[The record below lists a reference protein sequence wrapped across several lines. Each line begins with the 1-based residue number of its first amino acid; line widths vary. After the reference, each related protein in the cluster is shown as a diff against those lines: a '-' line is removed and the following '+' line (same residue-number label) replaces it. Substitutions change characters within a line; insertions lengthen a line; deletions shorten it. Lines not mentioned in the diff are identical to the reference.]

1 MENNKKYWKGLEEL
15 HETPAFKGLQG
26 REFAEELPVEEVL
39 SEGALNT
46 TTPRRNF
53 LKAMGFGVGAVTLA
67 ACNRAPVQKS
77 IPYLIKPEEITPGVA
92 NYYASTYNGYGVLVK
107 TREGRPIK
115 IEGNPASPIAKGGV
129 CAQGHASVLDLY
141 DNGRLNGPMLNNA
154 ASSWDVVDKFLK
166 EEMTAIAAGGK
177 GVRILSTSILSPS
190 TKAVLDEFTAKY
202 PATKHITYD
211 AISASAIINANKNS
225 FDKPVLPGYR
235 FDNAQVIV
243 SFDADF
249 LGSWISPVEFTK
261 QYVSNRNAFTLKEK
275 KSMSRH
281 IQFESGLTLTG
292 SNADKR
298 VPLAPSQQGLAV
310 LNLYNAIAKASGAAS
325 FSVAALEEK
334 KQAAVNATA
343 KELLAAKGKSLVV
356 CGSND
361 VSVQVVVNAIN
372 SLLGNYGATIDLDN
386 TSNQKQ
392 GTDVE
397 VLELVKEMNNGQ
409 VDALFIYGANP
420 VYSLPNAKEFAE
432 GLKKV
437 RLSVSFADRV
447 DESAA
452 LCKVI
457 APDNH
462 YLESWGDA
470 EAKRGVYSIIQPT
483 INPVYNTRQ
492 AQQTFLN
499 LADNS
504 ASYLEFVKA
513 YWNSTIYPK
522 NTAGGSFTT
531 FWENVLREGHFVAPA
546 LTPAAYTFSKDLN
559 AVVESIK
566 SSAKENAGTEL
577 SLYVP
582 VGMGDGSNGN
592 NPWLLEMPDPIA
604 KVSWDNHLAISK
616 RQADKLEVKDF
627 DVVEVK
633 AGGYSVKLP
642 ALIQPGQTDNTVSIA
657 LGYGRTAAG
666 KAGNNVGQ
674 NAYPFINVTNGSLQ
688 NSNRVELVKTNEVY
702 ELALTQTH
710 SSIEGRDIV
719 RETSLPE
726 YQEDPTARSGKR
738 EKEKMYDLWYTHRKD
753 GHHWGMAVDLNACT
767 GCSACIVSCSAE
779 NNVAVVGRDEVRRR
793 REMHWIRIDRYYTF
807 NEGEAKELSKE
818 KDYNHLE
825 DFENVSVIHQPMM
838 CQHCDHAPCESV
850 CPVLATMHS
859 SEGLNQMVYNRC
871 FGTRYCANNCP
882 YKVRRFNWFNYA
894 DNSQFDYHMNN
905 DMGKLV
911 LNPDVTVRSR
921 GVMEKCS
928 MCVQRIQSGKLEAK
942 MAKEPL
948 KDGKIQTACSSSC
961 PADAIVFGDI
971 NDPNSKVSQ
980 LLKDERVFYVLEEL
994 NVQPGI
1000 GYLTM
1005 VRNIEKPAHQEA
1017 EHAGHEG

>member
-15 HETPAFKGLQG
+15 HETPEFKGLQG
-26 REFAEELPVEEVL
+26 REFAEELPLEEVL
-39 SEGALNT
+39 SESTLNAP
-46 TTPRRNF
+46 TPRRNF

-77 IPYLIKPEEITPGVA
+77 IPYLIKPEEVTPGVA

-115 IEGNPASPIAKGGV
+115 IEGNPASPISKGGV

-141 DNGRLNGPMLNNA
+141 DSGRLNGPMMNGS
-154 ASSWDVVDKFLK
+154 ASSWDAVDAFLK
-166 EEMTAIAAGGK
+166 EEMTAIAASGK
-177 GVRILSTSILSPS
+177 GVRILSGSILSPS
-190 TKAVLDEFTAKY
+190 TKALLDEFTAKY

-225 FDKPVLPGYR
+225 FDKPVLPNYR

-243 SFDADF
+243 SFGADF
-249 LGSWISPVEFTK
+249 LGTWISPVEFTK

-281 IQFESGLTLTG
+281 IQFEAGLSLTG
-292 SNADKR
+292 SNADRR
-298 VPLAPSQQGLAV
+298 VALKPSEEGIAILG
-310 LNLYNAIAKASGAAS
+310 LYNALAKMNGAAT
-325 FSVAALEEK
+325 VAGAALNEAREK
-334 KQAAVNATA
+334 AILETA
-343 KELLAAKGKSLVV
+343 KELNANKGKSLVV
-356 CGSND
+356 SSSND
-361 VSVQVVVNAIN
+361 VSVQVMVNAIN
-372 SLLGNYGATIDLDN
+372 ALLGSYGTTIDLDN
-386 TSNQKQ
+386 ASNQKQ

-397 VLELVKEMNNGQ
+397 VMELVKEMNAGQ

-420 VYSLPNAKEFAE
+420 VYTLANATAFADA
-432 GLKKV
+432 LKKV
-437 RLSVSFADRV
+437 KLTVSFADRV
-447 DESAA
+447 DETAA
-452 LCKVI
+452 LCKVV

-470 EAKRGVYSIIQPT
+470 EAKRGIYSVIQPA
-483 INPVYNTRQ
+483 ISPVYNTRQ

-504 ASYLEFVKA
+504 ASYYDFVKA
-513 YWNSTIYPK
+513 YWNANIFPK
-522 NTAGGSFTT
+522 QSEITSFPA
-531 FWENVLREGHFVAPA
+531 FWEHVLTTGHVAVAA
-546 LTPAAYTFSKDLN
+546 LPVQAYAFNKDL
-559 AVVESIK
+559 ATVAQSILAT
-566 SSAKENAGTEL
+566 AKAAKGVEL

-582 VGMGDGSNGN
+582 IGIGDGTNGN

-604 KVSWDNHLAISK
+604 KVSWDNHVAVSK
-616 RQADKLEVKDF
+616 KQADEWGVKDN
-627 DVVEVK
+627 DVVEIK
-633 AGGYSVKLP
+633 ADNYTVKLP
-642 ALIQPGQTDNTVSIA
+642 VLIQPGQVYGSISIA

-666 KAGNNVGQ
+666 KAGNGVGK
-674 NAYPFINVTNGSLQ
+674 NAYPFISTTNGSFQ
-688 NSNRVELVKTNEVY
+688 NVTMVNVSKTTEVY

-719 RETSLPE
+719 RETTLGE
-726 YQEDPTARSGKR
+726 YQEDPTARSGNR
-738 EKEKMYDLWYTHRKD
+738 HQEKMYDLWYTHKKD

-779 NNVAVVGRDEVRRR
+779 NNVAVVGREEVLRR

-807 NEGEAKELSKE
+807 NEGTANEQTKE
-818 KDYNHLE
+818 KQYEHLE

-894 DNSQFDYHMNN
+894 DNEKFDYHMNS
-905 DMGKLV
+905 DMGKMV

-928 MCVQRIQSGKLEAK
+928 MCVQRIQAGKLEAK
-942 MAKEPL
+942 ISKTPL
-948 KDGKIQTACSSSC
+948 QDGKIQTACSSSC

-980 LLKDERVFYVLEEL
+980 LLSNERVFYVLEEL

-1005 VRNIEKPAHQEA
+1005 VRNTEKVEQATA
-1017 EHAGHEG
+1017 EHHEG

>member
-15 HETPAFKGLQG
+15 HETPEFKGLQG

-39 SEGALNT
+39 SEGTLST
-46 TTPRRNF
+46 PTPRRNF

-67 ACNRAPVQKS
+67 ACNRAPVNKAV
-77 IPYLIKPEEITPGVA
+77 PYLIKPEEITPGVA
-92 NYYASTYNGYGVLVK
+92 NYYASTYNGYGVIVK

-115 IEGNPASPIAKGGV
+115 IEGNPASPINKGGV
-129 CAQGHASVLDLY
+129 CAQGQASVLDLY
-141 DNGRLNGPMLNNA
+141 DNNRLNGPMLNGN
-154 ASSWDVVDKFLK
+154 ASSWDVVDTFLK
-166 EEMTAIAAGGK
+166 EQLTAISTEGK
-177 GVRILSTSILSPS
+177 GIRVLASSILSPS
-190 TKAVLDEFTAKY
+190 TKALLDEFTAKY
-202 PATKHITYD
+202 PTTKLITYD
-211 AISASAIINANKNS
+211 TISASAIINANRNS
-225 FDKPVLPGYR
+225 FDKPTLPSYR

-261 QYVSNRNAFTLKEK
+261 QYVFNRNAFALKAN

-281 IQFESGLTLTG
+281 IQIESTLSLTG

-298 VPLAPSQQGLAV
+298 ITLKPSQQGVAV
-310 LNLYNAIAKASGAAS
+310 LALYNALAKSSGAPTFNVS
-325 FSVAALEEK
+325 GLEES
-334 KQAAVNATA
+334 KQEAIEATA
-343 KELLAAKGKSLVV
+343 KELLVAKGKSLVV
-356 CGSND
+356 SGSND
-361 VSVQVVVNAIN
+361 VSVQVVINAIN
-372 SLLGNYGATIDLDN
+372 SLLGSYGVTIDLDN
-386 TSNQKQ
+386 ASNQKQ

-397 VLELVKEMNNGQ
+397 VTELVKEMNSGA
-409 VDALFIYGANP
+409 VGALFVLGVNP
-420 VYSLPNAKEFAE
+420 AYTLPNPAAFTEA
-432 GLKKV
+432 LKKV
-437 RLSVSFADRV
+437 KLTVSFADRV
-447 DESAA
+447 DETAV
-452 LCKVI
+452 LCAVV

-470 EAKRGVYSIIQPT
+470 ETRRGVYAIVQPT

-499 LADNS
+499 LADNV
-504 ASYLEFVKA
+504 ASYYEYLTA
-513 YWNSTIYPK
+513 YWNTNVYPK
-522 NTAGGSFTT
+522 NTTGESFNA
-531 FWENVLREGHFVAPA
+531 FWQNVLRDGHFIAPA
-546 LTPAAYTFSKDLN
+546 LPSQSYTFTKDLT
-559 AVVESIK
+559 AVAETIKGTAKASSGVEL
-566 SSAKENAGTEL
+566 T
-577 SLYVP
+577 LYTP
-582 VGMGDGSNGN
+582 VIMGDGANGN
-592 NPWLLEMPDPIA
+592 NPWLLEMPDPVS
-604 KVSWDNHLAISK
+604 KVSWDNYVAVSK
-616 RQADKLEVKDF
+616 KQADEWGVKDN

-633 AGGYSVKLP
+633 SANHSVKLP
-642 ALIQPGQTDNTVSIA
+642 IVIQPGQIYGSASIA

-666 KAGNNVGQ
+666 KAGNNVGK
-674 NAYPFINVTNGSLQ
+674 NAFPFVSILNGSFQ
-688 NSNRVELVKTNEVY
+688 NIAAVTITKTAEVY
-702 ELALTQTH
+702 ELAVTQTH
-710 SSIEGRDIV
+710 TSIEGRDIV
-719 RETSLPE
+719 RETTLGE

-738 EKEKMYDLWYTHRKD
+738 HKEKMYDLWYTHRKD

-779 NNVAVVGRDEVRRR
+779 NNVAVVGREEVLKR

-807 NEGEAKELSKE
+807 NEGDKSATREKE
-818 KDYNHLE
+818 YNHFE
-825 DFENVSVIHQPMM
+825 DFENVSVVHQPMM

-882 YKVRRFNWFNYA
+882 YKVRRFNWFDYA
-894 DNSQFDYHMNN
+894 NNNDFDYHMNN
-905 DMGKLV
+905 DMGKMV

-928 MCVQRIQSGKLEAK
+928 MCVQRIQAGKLEAK
-942 MAKEPL
+942 VAKAPL
-948 KDGKIQTACSSSC
+948 LDGKIQTACSSSC

-1005 VRNIEKPAHQEA
+1005 VRNTEKKATHA
-1017 EHAGHEG
+1017 EHGAHHEG